1 MPKSPA
7 EHVAEF
13 LLDFLPGLLPKPAD
27 SVVQSAIVTFK
38 ETLGEFLKQPR
49 VRRQLLEA
57 AQGAESDFRARA
69 REKFPNDEIIQAV
82 ASFPL
87 FDRELFQAAL
97 RSLPERLHEDYL
109 ADHLKQYIADD
120 WKGEFTPAEL
130 REAAALYLNCL
141 RVRLLKVDG
150 YADLV
155 ARLAILRTDERA
167 EQILAIVRELLE
179 LMQKQTVKDSTIS
192 TKVQLVIDGD
202 INNFDEERKDD
213 LVSVLAA
220 LLKIDKKEIR
230 VLRVISGSI
239 VIELNL
245 PEDAEKKLHDLYKKN
260 PKLRQLRIKN
270 VFSINIIPPPVSDF
284 TGRAKEL
291 ETLKTSFK
299 NGAVI
304 TALSGGGG
312 VGKTELARKLSQ
324 ELADDYPAA
333 RLEID
338 LRGAS
343 ENPLTPEDAMRRL
356 LEPFYPNQK
365 LPDDPN
371 QLRGLYQ
378 QTFAEHQSLL
388 LLDNAAD
395 AAQVRPLIPPRP
407 SAAIVTSRRY
417 FSLSEFGMS
426 EPLRLEA
433 LAEEEARDLLRAASP
448 KLRNAPADEVKQ
460 LAALCGRLPLALRV
474 AAALLEDRP
483 DWRPADLLA
492 HLADERSR
500 LKRLK
505 RDSDPDLD
513 LEAVLALSY
522 ALLDE
527 DLQFKF
533 RQLGV
538 FPAPFFKISASFI
551 WGLDD
556 DSNTTAL
563 LDRLISHSLLHMLPS
578 PLSSPLL
585 SNTLGGGIVYSLHD
599 LTRYF
604 ALALLEKDPVEAH
617 QTILRHAE
625 HFLEVAS
632 AANDLYEKGGEHIL
646 PALGAFRF
654 LYPHLSAAFA
664 RLSAQPADPAADRWL
679 SDFPDRCAYLL
690 DLHLP
695 PRERIP
701 LLEAALAASRRLGD
715 KGREGV
721 YLGSLGLAYADLGDA
736 RKAIEFYEQ
745 ALAIARE
752 IGDRRGEGAVLGGL
766 GLAYADLGDARKAI
780 EFHEQALAIARE
792 IGDRRGEGNWLGNL
806 GRVYAALGDARKAIE
821 FHEQALA
828 IAREIGDRRGEGA
841 VLGGLGLAYAALG
854 DARKAIEFYEQA
866 LAIAREIGDRRGEGA
881 VLGGLGLAY
890 ADLGDA
896 RKAIEF
902 YEKRMEIAREIGDR
916 RGEGATLASMGAAY
930 KTLGEKDKA
939 RALWG
944 QALAIFRAIE
954 SPHART
960 VESWLAGLDGE

>member
-82 ASFPL
+82 ASLPL

-109 ADHLKQYIADD
+109 ADHLKRYIADD
-120 WKGEFTPAEL
+120 WQGKFTPAEL

-155 ARLAILRTDERA
+155 ARLAILRTDERT
-167 EQILAIVRELLE
+167 EEIPAIRRDVQELLE
-179 LMQKQTVKDSTIS
+179 LVRALIAKGQAAQTV
-192 TKVQLVIDGD
+192 
-202 INNFDEERKDD
+202 
-213 LVSVLAA
+213 LAS
-220 LLKIDKKEIR
+220 L
-230 VLRVISGSI
+230 
-239 VIELNL
+239 
-245 PEDAEKKLHDLYKKN
+245 
-260 PKLRQLRIKN
+260 
-270 VFSINIIPPPVSDF
+270 FTIPPPVADF
-284 TGRAKEL
+284 TGRVKEL

-304 TALSGGGG
+304 TGLSGGGG
-312 VGKTELARKLSQ
+312 VGKTELARKLAQ

-371 QLRGLYQ
+371 QLRGLYR
-378 QTFAEHQSLL
+378 QTFAEHKSLL

-395 AAQVRPLIPPRP
+395 AAQVRPLIPPPP
-407 SAAIVTSRRY
+407 SAAIITSRRY
-417 FSLSEFGMS
+417 FSLSEFGLS

-433 LAEEEARDLLRAASP
+433 LDEEEARDLLRAASP

-492 HLADERSR
+492 RLADERSR

-513 LEAVLALSY
+513 VEAALNLSY
-522 ALLDE
+522 ALLDD
-527 DLQFKF
+527 DLKARF

-538 FPAPFFKISASFI
+538 FPAPFVKISAAAVWFDAARRPPSAVSDA
-551 WGLDD
+551 DD
-556 DSNTTAL
+556 LLGKLITRSLVNISSAPVGEGPAGEAL
-563 LDRLISHSLLHMLPS
+563 FS
-578 PLSSPLL
+578 
-585 SNTLGGGIVYSLHD
+585 YSLHD
-599 LTRYF
+599 LTRLF
-604 ALALLEKDPVEAH
+604 ALARLEEDPAEAG
-617 QTILRHAE
+617 QATLRHAE
-625 HFLEVAS
+625 HFLEQAS
-632 AANDLYEKGGEHIL
+632 AADDLYKKGGEHIL

-664 RLSAQPADPAADRWL
+664 RLAAQPADPAADRWL
-679 SDFPDRCAYLL
+679 SDFPGKCIYLL
-690 DLHLP
+690 ELHLP
-695 PRERIP
+695 PREQIP

-715 KGREGV
+715 RKDEGV
-721 YLGSLGLAYADLGDA
+721 HLGNLGTAYWALGDA
-736 RKAIEFYEQ
+736 RKAIAFYEQ
-745 ALAIARE
+745 ALAI
-752 IGDRRGEGAVLGGL
+752 D
-766 GLAYADLGDARKAI
+766 
-780 EFHEQALAIARE
+780 RE
-792 IGDRRGEGNWLGNL
+792 IGDRRGEGNDLGNL
-806 GRVYAALGDARKAIE
+806 GV
-821 FHEQALA
+821 
-828 IAREIGDRRGEGA
+828 
-841 VLGGLGLAYAALG
+841 AYAALG
-854 DARKAIEFYEQA
+854 DARKAIAFYEQQ
-866 LAIAREIGDRRGEGA
+866 LVIVREIGDRRGEGA
-881 VLGGLGLAY
+881 ALGNLGIAY
-890 ADLGDA
+890 KNLGDA
-896 RKAIEF
+896 RKAIAF
-902 YEKRMEIAREIGDR
+902 YEQALAIDREIGDR
-916 RGEGATLASMGAAY
+916 RGEGADLGNLGIAY
-930 KTLGEKDKA
+930 KNLGDARKAIAFYEQQLVIVREIGDRRGEGNALANMGLAYESLGEKDKA

-954 SPHART
+954 SPHAHK
-960 VESWLAGLDGE
+960 VESWLAGLDGEEPEKTEISLQDFIRTVIQAHRSKAPQAAQVFDALGKMAADDTLPHELRELATVLQSFMSGIENPDLSRLPAELAQVVREELGM